1 MQDWIIFIL
10 VLFIALTVSFITAS
24 KTDFVDYVF
33 LPWRPINGPWR
44 QPWWRRPWWR
54 REQWVGPRY
63 QYVTYLEP
71 FSSSEA
77 GSSRQACKASEP
89 FVTESDTRQAHKVS
103 EPFVTE
109 SDTRQARKVSEPFVT
124 ESDTRQA
131 HKVSEPFS
139 SSEAGSSNKTKP
151 KDEIEYS
158 EDIQAKMK
166 KHEMEMLRLS
176 PENMSNSAMPDLFT
190 QKPYHLLGDEYQPV
204 EPEKISC
211 VNSRNCYATSFDRF
225 LEQTGNFRQMTNNYK
240 RGYPDSCS
248 SPLQELVLS
257 FYKTTPMKMD
267 RPTNCL

>member
-1 MQDWIIFIL
+1 
-10 VLFIALTVSFITAS
+10 
-24 KTDFVDYVF
+24 
-33 LPWRPINGPWR
+33 
-44 QPWWRRPWWR
+44 
-54 REQWVGPRY
+54 
-63 QYVTYLEP
+63 LEP

-77 GSSRQACKASEP
+77 GTSRQACKASEP
-89 FVTESDTRQAHKVS
+89 FVTESDSRQAHVVS
-103 EPFVTE
+103 EPFE
-109 SDTRQARKVSEPFVT
+109 NSKNE
-124 ESDTRQA
+124 
-131 HKVSEPFS
+131 
-139 SSEAGSSNKTKP
+139 TKP

-190 QKPYHLLGDEYQPV
+190 QKPYHLLADEYKPM

-248 SPLQELVLS
+248 SPFQELVLS